1 MPRVIVGMSGG
12 VDSTVTAYLLK
23 IAGYDVIGVTLR
35 TSVDRNRCCEITSAE
50 KACDSIGIP
59 YYVINCVSD
68 FDSMVVKPFIRSYLS
83 GHTPNPCIPCNRY
96 IKWGKMLEAADRFGA
111 EYIAT
116 GHYASVTQMPDG
128 RYTLKQADYAPKDQ
142 TYMLY
147 RLTQEQLK
155 RTIMPLGK
163 MTKAEVRQI
172 ANEMNLPGAQN
183 ADSQEIC
190 FVPEGSYADFIEENT
205 DTVLPPKGFFV
216 SESGERLGTHGG
228 IYKYTV
234 GQRKGLGLALGYPA
248 YIKSIDGSTN
258 SIVISD
264 NSALYSFTVLCGD
277 VCFMGIE
284 QPRKGEKITA
294 SVKIRYNHKPQKAS
308 VEIIDGGLANIIFDE
323 PVRAAAP
330 GQSAVF
336 YDDEQRIIGGGII
349 VK

>member
-35 TSVDRNRCCEITSAE
+35 TSIDRNRCCEITSAE

-59 YYVINCVSD
+59 YYVINCVQV
-68 FDSMVVKPFIRSYLS
+68 FDSMVVKPFINSYLS
-83 GHTPNPCIPCNRY
+83 GQTPNPCIPCNRY

-111 EYIAT
+111 DYIAT
-116 GHYASVTQMPDG
+116 GHYASVAQMSGG

-172 ANEMNLPGAQN
+172 AKEMNLPGAQN

-190 FVPEGSYADFIEENT
+190 FVPEGRYADFIEENT
-205 DTVLPPKGFFV
+205 DTTLPPKGFFV
-216 SESGERLGTHGG
+216 SESGEKLGTHEG
-228 IYKYTV
+228 IYRYTV
-234 GQRKGLGLALGYPA
+234 GQRKGLGLALGHPA
-248 YIKSIDGSTN
+248 YVKSIDSKTD

-264 NSALYSFTVLCGD
+264 NSALFSYTVLCD
-277 VCFMGIE
+277 DLCFMAIE
-284 QPRKGEKITA
+284 QPPNGEKITA
-294 SVKIRYNHKPQKAS
+294 WVKIRYNHKPQKGT
-308 VEIIDGGLANIIFDE
+308 VEITDDSLAKITFDE
-323 PVRAAAP
+323 PVRAATP

-336 YDDEQRIIGGGII
+336 YDEEQRIIGGGII
-349 VK
+349 I